1 MNQRTI
7 GPISR
12 YICVAETWS
21 TVSLCAIELYCR
33 PKAIKTT
40 TLMSLTAALDDTF
53 LCYDEDMDTVVTLS
67 WSYMYTS
74 TAVNTQYRIK
84 CVWIRIWKQSS
95 NSCLSDVCLKPTVSS
110 CFSWDYWA
118 FLKNET
124 KRLWSDE
131 RFMFQSD
138 QRYKKYRIS
147 QIYAWDSGIKRIS
160 CWLLAQIVFWHIQI
174 ILGQKAWSQK

>member
-33 PKAIKTT
+33 PKAIKKT
-40 TLMSLTAALDDTF
+40 TLMSLTVALDDTF

-110 CFSWDYWA
+110 CFTEP
-118 FLKNET
+118 FLKMKLNVYDLIN
-124 KRLWSDE
+124 K
-131 RFMFQSD
+131 FMFQSD

-147 QIYAWDSGIKRIS
+147 QIYAWDSGIKGIS
-160 CWLLAQIVFWHIQI
+160 CWLLAQILFWHIQI